1 MQELADAVKNIKE
14 ILWSAPLL
22 LFLLGTGLY
31 LTYFLNGVQ
40 FRYLFYAFQQ
50 VFAKQK
56 TDAKGDISHFEAL
69 MTSLAGAIGTGTIV
83 GVATAV
89 TIGGLGSIFWMWAT
103 AFLSMAIK
111 YAESLLAVKYRE
123 KDKRGEMAGGPMYY
137 IHKGLGWRWM
147 ATLFA
152 SLGMVAAL
160 TTGNLVQANS
170 IADAVSHVWSI
181 DPLFTGLTLFF
192 LTTIVIIFG
201 VKVIGQVASIL
212 VPTMALLYV
221 IASICYY

>member
-1 MQELADAVKNIKE
+1 MQELADALKNIKE

-123 KDKRGEMAGGPMYY
+123 KDKGEKWLEVLCTIYIKGWAGD
-137 IHKGLGWRWM
+137 GW
-147 ATLFA
+147 
-152 SLGMVAAL
+152 
-160 TTGNLVQANS
+160 
-170 IADAVSHVWSI
+170 
-181 DPLFTGLTLFF
+181 
-192 LTTIVIIFG
+192 
-201 VKVIGQVASIL
+201 
-212 VPTMALLYV
+212 LLYLQ
-221 IASICYY
+221 AWEWWQL